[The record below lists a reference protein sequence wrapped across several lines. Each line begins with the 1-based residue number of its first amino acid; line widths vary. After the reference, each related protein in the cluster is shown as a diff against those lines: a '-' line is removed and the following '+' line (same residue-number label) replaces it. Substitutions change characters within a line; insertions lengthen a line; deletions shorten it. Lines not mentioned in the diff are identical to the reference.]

1 MQIRKPRTSSFIRL
15 VLLPSGHTV
24 HKVDTL
30 SQFAIINSDLT
41 TLWFA
46 MPYAALSMNGSYA
59 ILMDRGAVVGQG
71 CSYDGPPTP
80 GITNTSDWHFT
91 AGFCPVGYTLAP
103 PDFSNCVGTYILV
116 SFFQIA
122 HYYLFKILYSFLVRS
137 NSPANS
143 PFAISGKMT
152 SKVQIFARKRESSR
166 EALGKRLR
174 KLSCSW
180 RNLPKFHTF
189 LEKPTLF
196 FHTNP
201 SNFRRLL
208 KSLLLRYRAEN
219 LPNFNMLF
227 QLVLA
232 QVFKANCFRV

>member
-30 SQFAIINSDLT
+30 SQFVIINST
-41 TLWFA
+41 TLQFA
-46 MPYAALSMNGSYA
+46 MPYAALSMNSSYA

-80 GITNTSDWHFT
+80 GITNTSDWQFT

-122 HYYLFKILYSFLVRS
+122 HYYLFKILYSFVVRS

-189 LEKPTLF
+189 LEKSTF
-196 FHTNP
+196 F
-201 SNFRRLL
+201 FIQILL
-208 KSLLLRYRAEN
+208 IFGGCLNRY
-219 LPNFNMLF
+219 F
-227 QLVLA
+227 
-232 QVFKANCFRV
+232 